1 MFALPER
8 SSIERWNL
16 TQFDREENT
25 SILVRVS
32 ISNLNIRKG
41 PGTDYSKTGK
51 YTGKGTF
58 TIEEVRSGKGSSSG
72 WGRLKSGAGWVAL
85 DYCERV

>member
-51 YTGKGTF
+51 HTGKGTF
-58 TIEEVRSGKGSSSG
+58 TIVEVQNGKGSSSG
-72 WGRLKSGAGWVAL
+72 WGKLKSGTGWISL
-85 DYCERV
+85 DYCEVM